1 MKTVPTKLF
10 HLLTVLFAATPFVM
24 TAQTDLKYQIPPK
37 DLVAVVDAP
46 ATPGVQSDPSGRF
59 ALFLTRSEN
68 PTIEDFA
75 DEMLRLAGLRID
87 PAINTGSRPSYSV
100 DIEMMILA
108 TLEKKRFSGMPEPL
122 KIMQVSWAPDSR
134 GFAFFQLTPDGL
146 YLWFADAG
154 TLIARKLSNQPVNG
168 LLGSAISWLPNSTG
182 LICKM
187 IPADRGPRPAISMVP
202 TGPVVQ
208 EASGNKAAVRT
219 NQDMLTGPQDE
230 ILFDYFGLS
239 EMMLINLDGTTRR
252 ILPKDMYSRIDVAP
266 GGEFVLTE
274 HITKPYSYL
283 VGYSDFP
290 SVAEVIDLNGKVV
303 RELFRI
309 PLMENVPTGYDATS
323 PGPRN
328 ITWRADQPASVY
340 WVEALDGGDPKKAV
354 PFRDQVYRMDAP
366 FTGDPVPQ
374 FRTKLRFSRII
385 WARTDLAVMRQASSK
400 TKQEII
406 SFFDPSNPAAE
417 PRVIWDQSSEDKY
430 GDPGDFV
437 MSSNRGRLV
446 ILIAGKGNTMF
457 LTGPGASAEGDR
469 PFLDQMDIKTLAVK
483 RLWQSEAPYYE
494 SVSKILDPD
503 KLLIL
508 TNRQSAT
515 EPSNYLIRNLKA
527 KKGTQPV
534 QITHFTD
541 PYPFMKGVK
550 KERITYY
557 RSDGVQLTATLYI
570 PADWKKEDGPL
581 PTLMWAYPVEY
592 KSKSAAGQVSG
603 SPFTFTRLSASSAVP
618 FVTQGYAILDNAAFP
633 IVGEGDAEPNDTFI
647 EQLVA
652 NAKAAIDKGAEM
664 GVVDPKRVA
673 VGGHSYGAFMTVN
686 LLAHCD
692 LFTAGIARS
701 GAYMRSLTPFGFQ
714 SEPRTYWEAID
725 LYNKMSPFNY
735 ADKIKTPLLMIH
747 GIADNNQGTFPI
759 QSERLYAALKGLG
772 ATARLVLLPL
782 ESHGYAARESL
793 LHMMWEMNTWMD
805 KYVKNKR

>member
-1 MKTVPTKLF
+1 MNLPKSKLF
-10 HLLTVLFAATPFVM
+10 HSLILLFTAIPM
-24 TAQTDLKYQIPPK
+24 IMSAQTDLKYQIPPK

-46 ATPGVQSDPSGRF
+46 ATPGMQADPSGRF

-87 PAINTGSRPSYSV
+87 PSINAASRPSYSV
-100 DIEMMILA
+100 DIELMVLT
-108 TLEKKRFSGMPEPL
+108 TLEKKHFTGMPEPV

-134 GFAFFQLTPDGL
+134 GFSFFQLTPKGL
-146 YLWFADAG
+146 CLWYADAV
-154 TLIARKLSNQPVNG
+154 TLIARKLSDQPVNSLMG
-168 LLGSAISWLPNSTG
+168 QAISWLPNSSG

-187 IPADRGPRPAISMVP
+187 IPAERGPRPAISQVP
-202 TGPVVQ
+202 AGPVIQ
-208 EASGNKAAVRT
+208 ETSGNKAAVRT

-230 ILFDYFGLS
+230 ILFDYFGQS
-239 EMMLINLDGTTRR
+239 EVILINLDGTSRT
-252 ILPKDMYSRIDVAP
+252 ILPNDMYTRIDMSP
-266 GGEFVLTE
+266 GGEYFLTE
-274 HITKPYSYL
+274 RISKPYSYL

-290 SVAEVIDLNGKVV
+290 SIVEVVDLNGKIV

-309 PLMENVPTGYDATS
+309 PLMENVPTGYDATA

-328 ITWRADQPASVY
+328 INWRADIPATVY
-340 WVEALDGGDPKKAV
+340 WAEALDGGDPKKDV
-354 PFRDQVYRMDAP
+354 PYRDQVYRIDAP
-366 FTGDPVPQ
+366 FTGSPVAQ
-374 FRTKLRFSRII
+374 LKTKLRFKGIT
-385 WARTDLAVMRQASSK
+385 WARAELSVIRQASSK

-406 SFFDPSNPAAE
+406 SFFDHANPAAE
-417 PRVIWDQSSEDKY
+417 PRVIWDRSSEDKY

-437 MSSNRGRLV
+437 MTSNRGRST
-446 ILIAGKGNTMF
+446 ILIADKGNTMF
-457 LTGPGASAEGDR
+457 LTGSGASPEGDR
-469 PFLDQMDIKTLAVK
+469 PFLDKFDIKTFQVK
-483 RLWQSEAPYYE
+483 RLWQSNTPYFE

-503 KLLIL
+503 KLVIL
-508 TNRQSAT
+508 TSRQSVT
-515 EPSNYLIRNLKA
+515 EPSNFFIRNLKS

-534 QITHFTD
+534 QVTQFTN
-541 PYPFMKGVK
+541 PYPFMEGVK
-550 KERITYY
+550 KERITYN
-557 RSDGVQLTATLYI
+557 RADGVQLTATLYT
-570 PADWKKEDGPL
+570 PAGWKKEDGPL
-581 PTLMWAYPVEY
+581 PTLLWAYPVEF

-603 SPFTFTRLSASSAVP
+603 SPYTFTRLSASSAVP

-633 IVGEGDAEPNDTFI
+633 IIGEGDAEPNDTFI

-673 VGGHSYGAFMTVN
+673 AGGHSYGAFMTAN

-692 LFTAGIARS
+692 LFAAGIARS

-714 SEPRTYWEAID
+714 SEPRTYWEATD

-759 QSERLYAALKGLG
+759 QSERMYAALKGLG

-793 LHMMWEMNTWMD
+793 LHMLWEMNTWMD
-805 KYVKNKR
+805 KYVKNIK

>member
-1 MKTVPTKLF
+1 MKHERTRFF
-10 HLLTVLFAATPFVM
+10 HLLTLLLSATPLIM

-46 ATPGVQSDPSGRF
+46 ATPSVQSDPSGRY
-59 ALFLTRSEN
+59 AVLLTRSEN

-87 PAINTGSRPSYSV
+87 PAINAGSRPSYSV
-100 DIEMMILA
+100 DIEMMVLS
-108 TLEKKRFSGMPEPL
+108 TLEKKRFTGMPETL

-134 GFAFFQLTPDGL
+134 GFSFFQLTPKGL
-146 YLWFADAG
+146 YLWYADAV
-154 TLIARKLSNQPVNG
+154 TLKVRKLCDQPVNG
-168 LLGSAISWLPNSTG
+168 LLGSAISWLPNSSG

-187 IPADRGPRPAISMVP
+187 IPAERGPRPVISQVP

-208 EASGNKAAVRT
+208 ETSGTKAAVRT

-230 ILFDYFGLS
+230 ILFDYFGQAEVL
-239 EMMLINLDGTTRR
+239 LINLDGTSRK
-252 ILPKDMYSRIDVAP
+252 ILPKDMYFRIDVAP
-266 GGEFVLTE
+266 GGEYVLAE
-274 HITKPYSYL
+274 RIAKPYSYL

-290 SVAEVIDLNGKVV
+290 SVVEVIDLNGKVV

-309 PLMENVPTGYDATS
+309 PLMENVPTGYDAIA

-328 ITWRADQPASVY
+328 INWRADQPASIY
-340 WVEALDGGDPKKAV
+340 WVEALDGGDPKKEV

-366 FTGDPVPQ
+366 FTGSPVPQ
-374 FRTKLRFSRII
+374 LKTKLRYRGII
-385 WARTDLAVMRQASSK
+385 WARTDLAVISQASSK

-406 SFFDPSNPAAE
+406 SFFDPANPAFV
-417 PRVIWDQSSEDKY
+417 PRVIWDRSSEDKY
-430 GDPGDFV
+430 GDPGNFV
-437 MSSNRGRLV
+437 MTSNRGRST
-446 ILIAGKGNTMF
+446 ILIVEKGNTMF
-457 LTGPGASAEGDR
+457 LTGSGASADGER
-469 PFLDQMDIKTLAVK
+469 PFLDKFDVKTLVVK
-483 RLWQSEAPYYE
+483 RLWQSEAPYFE
-494 SVSKILDPD
+494 SVAKILDPD

-508 TNRQSAT
+508 TTRQSVT
-515 EPSNYLIRNLKA
+515 EPSNYFIHNLTA

-534 QITHFTD
+534 QVTHFTN
-541 PYPFMKGVK
+541 PYPFMDGVK

-557 RSDGVQLTATLYI
+557 RPDGVQLTATLYT
-570 PADWKKEDGPL
+570 PVRWKKEDGPL
-581 PTLMWAYPVEY
+581 PTLMWAYPVEF

-603 SPFTFTRLSASSAVP
+603 SPFTFTRLSAGSAVL

-692 LFTAGIARS
+692 LFAAGIARS
-701 GAYMRSLTPFGFQ
+701 GAYNRSLTPFGFQ
-714 SEPRTYWEAID
+714 SEPRTYWEATD

-735 ADKIKTPLLMIH
+735 ADQIKTPLLMIH

-759 QSERLYAALKGLG
+759 QSERLYVALKGLG
-772 ATARLVLLPL
+772 ATTRLVLLPL

-793 LHMMWEMNTWMD
+793 LHMLWEMNTWMD
-805 KYVKNKR
+805 KYVKNKK

>member
-1 MKTVPTKLF
+1 MKPARTRFFPFLT
-10 HLLTVLFAATPFVM
+10 LLLSATPLIM

-75 DEMLRLAGLRID
+75 DEMFRLAGLRID
-87 PAINTGSRPSYSV
+87 PAINAGSRPSYSV
-100 DIEMMILA
+100 DIEMMALA
-108 TLEKKRFSGMPEPL
+108 TLEKKRFTGMPEPL

-134 GFAFFQLTPDGL
+134 GFSFFQLTSKGL
-146 YLWFADAG
+146 YLWYADAV
-154 TLIARKLSNQPVNG
+154 TLKARKLSDQAVNG
-168 LLGSAISWLPNSTG
+168 LLGSAISWLPNSSG
-182 LICKM
+182 LIIKM
-187 IPADRGPRPAISMVP
+187 IPVDRGPRPAISLVP

-208 EASGNKAAVRT
+208 ETSGNKAAVRT

-230 ILFDYFGLS
+230 ILFDYFGQA
-239 EMMLINLDGTTRR
+239 EVVLINLDGTSRK
-252 ILPKDMYSRIDVAP
+252 ILSKDMYSRIDVAP

-274 HITKPYSYL
+274 RVAKPYSYL

-290 SVAEVIDLNGKVV
+290 SVVEIVDLNGKII
-303 RELFRI
+303 RELFKI
-309 PLMENVPTGYDATS
+309 PLMENVPTGYDATA

-328 ITWRADQPASVY
+328 INWRADQPASIY
-340 WVEALDGGDPKKAV
+340 WVEALDGGDPRKEV

-366 FTGDPVPQ
+366 FTGSPVAQ
-374 FRTKLRFSRII
+374 LKTKLRFNRIT
-385 WARTDLAVMRQASSK
+385 WARTDLAVIRQSSSK

-406 SFFDPSNPAAE
+406 SFFDPANPAAE
-417 PRVIWDQSSEDKY
+417 PRVIWDRSSEDKY
-430 GDPGDFV
+430 GDPGDFA
-437 MSSNRGRLV
+437 MSTYRGRSI
-446 ILIAGKGNTMF
+446 ILITDKGNTMF

-469 PFLDQMDIKTLAVK
+469 PFLDKFDVKTLITK
-483 RLWQSEAPYYE
+483 RIWQSEAPYFE
-494 SVSKILDPD
+494 SVAKILDPD

-508 TNRQSAT
+508 TTRQSVT
-515 EPSNYLIRNLKA
+515 EPSNYFIHNLKA

-534 QITHFTD
+534 QVTHFTN
-541 PYPFMKGVK
+541 PYPFMDGVK

-557 RSDGVQLTATLYI
+557 RPDGVQLTATLYI
-570 PADWKKEDGPL
+570 PSGWKKEDGPL
-581 PTLMWAYPVEY
+581 PTLLWAYPIEF

-603 SPFTFTRLSASSAVP
+603 SPYSFTRLSASSAVL

-686 LLAHCD
+686 LLANCD
-692 LFTAGIARS
+692 LFAAGIARS

-714 SEPRTYWEAID
+714 SEPRTYWEATD

-735 ADKIKTPLLMIH
+735 ADHIKTPLLMIH

-759 QSERLYAALKGLG
+759 QSERMYAALKGLG

-793 LHMMWEMNTWMD
+793 LHMLWEMNTWMD
-805 KYVKNKR
+805 KYVKNRK